1 MRFKILKLSLL
12 AIALSMVSTPALA
25 TGKAHSEKFPITVK
39 SGGFTTTLVIQPKRI
54 ISLSPTAT
62 EILFAIGAGKQVLA
76 VDDLS
81 NYPSTAPISKLSAF
95 TPNVEAIAAK
105 KPDLV
110 ILSADS
116 TNSKSVKAALELLK
130 IPVLVE
136 KAPNQLS
143 NAYSEII
150 VIGKA
155 TNKLSEAAAVVATM
169 KTKIKAIVAKFAKK
183 SPITF
188 FHELDNTL
196 YSATSQTFIGHVYSD
211 FNLQNIADKAQGA
224 DASGYPQLSQE
235 YLVTANPQIIFLADA
250 QYGES
255 TTTVA
260 ARAGWSEISAVKNN
274 HVIAL
279 PADIPSRWGPR
290 LVDFYQI
297 IANAI
302 AKIS

>member
-1 MRFKILKLSLL
+1 MRFKVLKLSLL
-12 AIALSMVSTPALA
+12 AITLSMIATPALA
-25 TGKAHSEKFPITVK
+25 AGKVHSEKFPITVK
-39 SGGFTTTLVIQPKRI
+39 SGGFATTIANEPKRI

-116 TNSKSVKAALELLK
+116 TNSKSVKKSLELLM
-130 IPVLVE
+130 IPVLIE
-136 KAPNQLS
+136 KAPNQIS

-150 VIGKA
+150 TIGKA
-155 TNKLSEAAAVVATM
+155 TNKVPQAVAVVAAM
-169 KTKIKAIVAKFAKK
+169 KTKIKAIVSKFAKK

-235 YLVTANPQIIFLADA
+235 YLVTANPQIIFLSDA

-255 TTTVA
+255 STTVA

-274 HVIAL
+274 HVVAL

-297 IANAI
+297 IANSI

>member
-1 MRFKILKLSLL
+1 MRFKVLKLSLL
-12 AIALSMVSTPALA
+12 AITLSIIATPALA
-25 TGKAHSEKFPITVK
+25 AGKVQTEKYPITVK
-39 SGGFTTTLVIQPKRI
+39 SGGFTTTLTNEPKRI

-81 NYPSTAPISKLSAF
+81 NYPSIAPISKLSAF

-116 TNSKSVKAALELLK
+116 TNSKSIKKSLELLK
-130 IPVLVE
+130 IPVLIE
-136 KAPNQLS
+136 KAPNQIS

-150 VIGKA
+150 AIGKA
-155 TNKLSEAAAVVATM
+155 TNKLSQAVVVVTSM

-183 SPITF
+183 TPITF

-235 YLVTANPQIIFLADA
+235 YLVTANPQIIFLSDA

-297 IANAI
+297 IANSI